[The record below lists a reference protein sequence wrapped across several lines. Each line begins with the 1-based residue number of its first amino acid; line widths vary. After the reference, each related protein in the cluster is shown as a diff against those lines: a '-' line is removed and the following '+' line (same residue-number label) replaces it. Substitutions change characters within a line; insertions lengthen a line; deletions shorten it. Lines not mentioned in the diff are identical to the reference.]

1 MVGSSSITPY
11 LSKNKEDR
19 KILKIDTNLKVP
31 LFLKFERKNVLK
43 KYLDFIITGTVMIKN
58 IELYLETYGTV
69 VHDIDDVN
77 IVVYPDLDPTSVN
90 GIHPVHHM

>member
-1 MVGSSSITPY
+1 
-11 LSKNKEDR
+11 
-19 KILKIDTNLKVP
+19 
-31 LFLKFERKNVLK
+31 
-43 KYLDFIITGTVMIKN
+43 MIKN